1 MSDARAIGFIGLG
14 IMGKPMVRNLLRAGH
29 PVAVLN
35 RSRPAIDEL
44 VADGATTA
52 PTPAAIAANVSV
64 VVTMLPSAATVEDVI
79 LGADGVAAAITAG
92 SVVVDMSTID
102 PATAR
107 RIAAALAAK
116 GVAFLDAPVSGG
128 DKGAIEASLAIMVG
142 GDETAYAA
150 MLPIFHVLGKNVTHV
165 GPSGAGQVAK
175 ACNQIIVG
183 VTIEAVA
190 EALALA
196 KASGLDPAVV
206 RQALLGGFAQSRILE
221 VHGQRMVDGNFTPGA
236 KASIHR
242 KDLEI
247 IDGVA
252 AETHKTLPAAALLLD
267 LMRRLEAM
275 NPDIDHSGLY
285 TLL

>member
-1 MSDARAIGFIGLG
+1 MSAAQAVGFIGLG

-29 PVAVLN
+29 PVAVRN
-35 RSRPAIDEL
+35 RSQPAIDEL
-44 VADGATTA
+44 LADGATTA
-52 PTPAAIAANVSV
+52 PTPAAIAASVSV
-64 VVTMLPSAATVEDVI
+64 VITMLPSAATVEDVI
-79 LGADGVAAAITAG
+79 LGADGVAATIPPG

-102 PATAR
+102 PGTAR
-107 RIAAALAAK
+107 RIATVLAAQ

-128 DKGAIEASLAIMVG
+128 ETGAIDATLAIMAG
-142 GDETAYAA
+142 GDEAA
-150 MLPIFHVLGKNVTHV
+150 FATLLPIFRVLGKNVRHV

-247 IDGVA
+247 IADVA
-252 AETHKTLPAAALLLD
+252 VETHKTLPATALVLD
-267 LMRRLEAM
+267 LMRKLEAT